1 MYDLIERLKQKPEHH
16 RRRVA
21 FGVSG
26 GITAIIFILWASVI
40 LPNDTRQVALQK
52 QESKP
57 SGETPIATLR
67 NGVAQ
72 VYEAFQALMQS
83 TEDAK
88 ESLDFESEYKKIK
101 EQVEKGEIDVVPNS
115 NPGVERGNNTD

>member
-26 GITAIIFILWASVI
+26 GITAIIFILWASI
-40 LPNDTRQVALQK
+40 IFPHDTKQIALQK
-52 QESKP
+52 QEVKP
-57 SGETPIATLR
+57 TTETPIATLR

-83 TEDAK
+83 TEDTK
-88 ESLDFESEYKKIK
+88 EKVDFETEYKKIK
-101 EQVEKGEIDVVPNS
+101 DQVEKGEIDVMPNS
-115 NPGVERGNNTD
+115 NLDTENGNNTQ